1 MLLWQCTYAPCHAC
15 RAGDDFVMLVM
26 EVLDVD
32 HLQLFSNRRKLYKQQ
47 EGAWTEEEVNP

>member
-1 MLLWQCTYAPCHAC
+1 
-15 RAGDDFVMLVM
+15 MLVM